1 MYLFDNT
8 TLCNK
13 ILTMKYLFTL
23 PLLAVL
29 LFTSCNKEERIEQE
43 KIEQNQ
49 QLLMGVWESGEI
61 LIIRETETMSLFT
74 TTTEIKEIKEM
85 NFTSSENVVCSY
97 CYGSVNYNWSCTS
110 DQVVLSGI
118 SDEINEFQIIVLD
131 SDESILEGSRTYTNE
146 YGELETHKVRVELK
160 RHE

>member
-1 MYLFDNT
+1 
-8 TLCNK
+8 
-13 ILTMKYLFTL
+13 MKYLFTF

-29 LFTSCNKEERIEQE
+29 LFTSCNNEERIEQE

-61 LIIRETETMSLFT
+61 LNIRETDMFSFT
-74 TTTEIKEIKEM
+74 TAKEIKEI

>member
-1 MYLFDNT
+1 
-8 TLCNK
+8 
-13 ILTMKYLFTL
+13 MKYLFTL

-29 LFTSCNKEERIEQE
+29 LFTSCNKEEKIEQE

-61 LIIRETETMSLFT
+61 LNIRETDMFSFT
-74 TTTEIKEIKEM
+74 TAKEIKEM

>member
-1 MYLFDNT
+1 
-8 TLCNK
+8 
-13 ILTMKYLFTL
+13 MKYLFTL

-61 LIIRETETMSLFT
+61 LNIRETDMFSFT
-74 TTTEIKEIKEM
+74 TAKEIKEM